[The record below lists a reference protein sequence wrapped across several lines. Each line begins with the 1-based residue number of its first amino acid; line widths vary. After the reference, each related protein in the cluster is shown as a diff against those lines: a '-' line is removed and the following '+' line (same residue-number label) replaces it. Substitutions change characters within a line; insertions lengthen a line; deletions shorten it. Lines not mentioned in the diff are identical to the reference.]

1 MFSFLRKLFART
13 PTAPPTADAFARLN
27 ELAPL
32 RSREQEAGHE
42 RSFVCREAILNRSE
56 RIAGYEFLL
65 HQGLQDR
72 LSGRNPAI
80 RRAYDDALIRNLVS
94 VQVGTLLGFR
104 LAFVGIS
111 SQSFDNPQLAK
122 LPSENTV
129 LMIDTQDEAGL
140 DYEIL
145 RQRVEAARQRGFR
158 IGYHQRKGAPD
169 KAIIPLCDFVR
180 ISTPDFSGLEI
191 ADWARQVR
199 HLDCPGPLSLIAAEI
214 ESSDDLHVC
223 FQAGFDFFHGPFVS
237 CRDNW
242 HPPRGTIDR
251 GHIMHVL
258 SQLRH
263 GDDNAVLAESVRQD
277 AVISYKLL
285 RYINSPANGLSKEIT
300 TLDQALFLLGRERFY
315 RWLSL
320 LLFDVQKAG
329 YIERMLTEQALVR
342 ASFMERQGVRRH
354 DGKTPPDQLF
364 LTGLFSLL
372 DKLLNRPMQE
382 VLTGVAMPEAVC
394 DALLDGRGP
403 LAPFLKLGIA
413 CENGQADEIA
423 NWAQICGLDV
433 ASVNEDSLAAL
444 VWAAEIARL
453 EE

>member
-1 MFSFLRKLFART
+1 MFSFLRKLFGGN
-13 PTAPPTADAFARLN
+13 PAPLPEIDAFARLN

-32 RSREQEAGHE
+32 RGKETDAEHQ
-42 RSFVCREAILNRSE
+42 RSFVCREAILDRGE

-72 LSGRNPAI
+72 LSGRDPAI
-80 RRAYDDALIRNLVS
+80 RRAYDDALIRNLVA

-111 SQSFDNPQLAK
+111 SQSFDNPQLAR
-122 LPSENTV
+122 LPCENTV

-140 DYEIL
+140 DHDIL

-158 IGYHQRKGAPD
+158 IGYHQRQGAPD

-180 ISTPDFSGLEI
+180 ISTPALSGLEI
-191 ADWARQVR
+191 ADWTRQVR
-199 HLDCPGPLSLIAAEI
+199 RLDTPVRLSLIAADI

-242 HPPRGTIDR
+242 HPPRGTVDR
-251 GHIMHVL
+251 SHIMHVL
-258 SQLRH
+258 SQLRR
-263 GDDNAVLAESVRQD
+263 GEENAGLAESVRQD

-285 RYINSPANGLSKEIT
+285 RYINSSANGLNKEIAT
-300 TLDQALFLLGRERFY
+300 IDQALFLLGHERFY

-342 ASFMERQGVRRH
+342 ASFMERQGLRLH
-354 DGKTPPDQLF
+354 DRKLPPDQLF

-394 DALLDGRGP
+394 DALLDGKGP

-423 NWAQICGLDV
+423 TWAQVCHLDV

-444 VWAAEIARL
+444 VWAAEIAQL